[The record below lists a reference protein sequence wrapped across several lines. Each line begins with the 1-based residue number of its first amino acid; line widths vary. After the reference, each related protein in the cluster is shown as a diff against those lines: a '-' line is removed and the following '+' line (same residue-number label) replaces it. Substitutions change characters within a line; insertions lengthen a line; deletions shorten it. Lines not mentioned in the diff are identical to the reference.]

1 MLTTIAV
8 DAMGGDNAPAIEV
21 EGAIQA
27 ARAHRARILLVGQQ
41 ERIRAELERQ
51 GVPNPRQQRLHIEI
65 VHASEIITMDD
76 PVAQS
81 VRRKRDSSIRVAAR
95 LVREGKAHGLVSAG
109 NTGAVMAT
117 AKLVLGTLP
126 SVDRPALAGVFPT
139 IKGKG
144 TVLVDVGAN
153 AECKPEHLKQFAI
166 MGSIYSHSIL
176 EVHDPRVGLMSIGE
190 EEIKGNDL
198 TKETL
203 SLLRESPINFI
214 GNVEG
219 RDIFTGDVDV
229 IVCDGFTGN
238 VILKTSEGLV
248 KVMMQ
253 LLRTEL
259 AQTILTQTGA
269 MLSQQAF
276 RSVKKR
282 LDYSEFGGAPLLGC
296 KQVCLIC
303 HGSSSAKA
311 IRNAIRIA
319 KEFYKAGLS
328 EKIDSKLS
336 AITAAEI

>member
-27 ARAHRARILLVGQQ
+27 ARDFRARILLVGQE

-65 VHASEIITMDD
+65 VNATEVISMDD

-117 AKLVLGTLP
+117 AKLVLGALP
-126 SVDRPALAGVFPT
+126 SVDRPALAGIFPT
-139 IKGKG
+139 LKGKG
-144 TVLVDVGAN
+144 AVLLDVGAN

-166 MGSIYSHSIL
+166 MGAIYSRSIL
-176 EVHDPRVGLMSIGE
+176 GVQDPRIGLMSIGE
-190 EEIKGNDL
+190 EDIKGNEL
-198 TKETL
+198 TKETQA
-203 SLLRESPINFI
+203 LLRDTPINFL

-238 VILKTSEGLV
+238 VILKTCEGLV
-248 KVMMQ
+248 EAIMG

-259 AQTILTQTGA
+259 GQTILTQTGA
-269 MLSQQAF
+269 ILSRQAF

-296 KQVCLIC
+296 KQICLIC
-303 HGSSSAKA
+303 HGSSNAKA

-328 EKIDSKLS
+328 EMIDTELS
-336 AITAAEI
+336 EITAAEI

>member
-319 KEFYKAGLS
+319 KEFTRRA
-328 EKIDSKLS
+328 
-336 AITAAEI
+336 